1 VTDHLRCAPVEYLRS
16 YLQNHG
22 RRCPSCCSCT
32 FVISSSYF
40 ATASPF
46 TDEKKKTVK
55 LAAFRLIEAGIEYNP
70 SMECQSPAFRF
81 GLLLGGLS
89 LSLYSPHSRATGS
102 EQNRGSS
109 FRCVIKRNSGVTWGG
124 PYPPYFFFHARAS
137 ELGSHDIAASVL
149 TCAAK
154 VHISTPPYVTAL
166 TRALVRRITWPG
178 G

>member
-1 VTDHLRCAPVEYLRS
+1 MEYLRA
-16 YLQNHG
+16 YLQNYG
-22 RRCPSCCSCT
+22 RRCPSCRSCT
-32 FVISSSYF
+32 FVISSYF
-40 ATASPF
+40 ATASHL
-46 TDEKKKTVK
+46 TDEKKTVK

-70 SMECQSPAFRF
+70 SMECQSPTCRS

-109 FRCVIKRNSGVTWGG
+109 FRCVIKRNSGVVLTI
-124 PYPPYFFFHARAS
+124 PIFFLSRRAS

-154 VHISTPPYVTAL
+154 VHISTPPYVSTL
-166 TRALVRRITWPG
+166 TRALVRRIT
-178 G
+178 